1 MSPGRPHG
9 ISRNGASP
17 TPRRELVALMAET
30 GSSKERLWEA
40 VAGELALGFSEDTL
54 SYNFC
59 DDLANLM
66 FGWLDDD
73 SNWPGVPDFFM
84 RVYLAFDAGEYRHRG
99 DAEDVDPEVKYTRP
113 LIAEIVRE
121 LREA

>member
-9 ISRNGASP
+9 ISRNEGEPDAEA
-17 TPRRELVALMAET
+17 ELVALMAET
-30 GSSKERLWEA
+30 GSSKERLWDA

-84 RVYLAFDAGEYRHRG
+84 RVYLAFDAGECHRG
-99 DAEDVDPEVKYTRP
+99 DAEDVDPEVEYTRP